1 MLDDKS
7 EIIAHFIGIF
17 ELNLEAARMKIKYQE
32 LQAHLHANPDLG
44 PLFNVTIN
52 VTSEYGLQDY
62 VPEVSWRIPPALS
75 PNPPFVLTLPPAPV
89 EVLPVDQGFTLGW
102 YFNPPLWSPG
112 AVGGGDPIFFVPF
125 PSSVAT
131 VTVQNNW
138 LQDYDRLINYDADV
152 AFYAPQSFEAAVQDM
167 AKLAGDLQPL
177 TTPDM
182 PEDETAIVESVTA
195 VLDEIADFTLI
206 GPSDGPAEIHLA
218 VGEGALSLTVNGADA
233 DEMLELQDVSLVF
246 APPEEVEE
254 SETEATGPIETPA
267 DLPESNGPQEA
278 TGEEITSE
286 DPPTDEDEGAPHDL
300 STGGNVLLNDS
311 YIASDWLDASV
322 IAVQGYVMDAKVV
335 SQVNVW
341 NDVDMINGIQ
351 TASAAGSTE
360 SFNAVQ
366 FQSLSNPKPLTP
378 EQEAEGGSGP
388 QFVAISK
395 IDGNVINY
403 NYVKQFNFAMDSDVV
418 SVRFDAN
425 ETMIETGGNTL
436 ANGYSF
442 LGLGF
447 HYDLIVVGGNMIDM
461 TFVSQTNVMLDS
473 DYLHHGAGF
482 GGDIESSNN
491 LLFNWASLQDVG
503 VDQNVAMNETFQTAA
518 DRVMDG
524 DTDIGSARD
533 DTAFEHSEIL
543 RVLHI
548 TGDVIDV
555 QVMEQVNVLGDADQ
569 VAWAS
574 ETVQHQ
580 DGADVSVTTG
590 ENELINMASVV
601 DAGIDSTI
609 YTAEGAYT
617 ETFLYQADFISEE
630 DPLLAADTDL
640 LTGEAFLFLADGLLG
655 PEEDGEDSLIA
666 AAPAEETSVDIMQ
679 SVLA

>member
-44 PLFNVTIN
+44 PLLNVSIN
-52 VTSEYGLQDY
+52 VSSDYGLQDY
-62 VPEVSWRIPPALS
+62 LPEVTWRIPPAS
-75 PNPPFVLTLPPAPV
+75 IPNPPFVLTLPPAPV
-89 EVLPVDQGFTLGW
+89 EVLPVDQGFSFGW
-102 YFNPPLWSPG
+102 YFNPPLWGPG
-112 AVGGGDPIFFVPF
+112 AIEGDPIFFVPL
-125 PSSVAT
+125 PASVAN
-131 VTVQNNW
+131 VTVQTNW
-138 LQDYDRLINYDADV
+138 LQDYDRLINFDSGV
-152 AFYAPQSFEAAVQDM
+152 EFLAPQSFEAALQDM
-167 AKLAGDLQPL
+167 VKFAEDLQPL

-182 PEDETAIVESVTA
+182 PADETAIVESVTA
-195 VLDEIADFTLI
+195 VLDDVADYTMV
-206 GPSDGPAEIHLA
+206 GPSDGPAVIHMA

-233 DEMLELQDVSLVF
+233 DEMLKLEDVSLFF
-246 APPEEVEE
+246 APVDEDAVEDDAAAGVV
-254 SETEATGPIETPA
+254 TTPS
-267 DLPESNGPQEA
+267 DLPESNDPQEA
-278 TGEEITSE
+278 IGEEVTSE
-286 DPPTDEDEGAPHDL
+286 DPPEDEDEGAPHDL
-300 STGGNVLLNDS
+300 STGGNVLLNDTQ
-311 YIASDWLDASV
+311 IASDWLDAPI
-322 IAVQGYVMDAKVV
+322 IAVQGHVMDAKIV

-341 NDVDMINGIQ
+341 NDADVINGVH
-351 TASAAGSTE
+351 TSSADGSTE
-360 SFNAVQ
+360 SFNAVE
-366 FQSLSNPKPLTP
+366 FQTVSNPKPLTP

-388 QFVAISK
+388 QFVAIAK

-425 ETMIETGGNTL
+425 ETMIETGGNIL

-447 HYDLIVVGGNMIDM
+447 HYDMIVVGGNMIDM

-473 DYLHHGAGF
+473 DYLHHDAGF
-482 GGDIESSNN
+482 GGEIEASNN

-503 VDQNVAMNETFQTAA
+503 LDHNVAMNDIFQTAS

-524 DTDIGSARD
+524 NTDIGSARD
-533 DTAFEHSEIL
+533 DTAFEHSEVL
-543 RVLHI
+543 RVLYI

-555 QVMEQVNVLGDADQ
+555 QVLEQVNVLGDADQ

-617 ETFLYQADFISEE
+617 ESFLYQADFISEE

-640 LTGEAFLFLADGLLG
+640 LTGEAFLFLADGLLA
-655 PEEDGEDSLIA
+655 PEEEGEDSLIA
-666 AAPAEETSVDIMQ
+666 AAPPAETSVDIMQ